1 MGGGGKKN
9 PLSYVADAIGFT
21 TAATLGGGL
30 GAAAATSSDV
40 QGSVQGAIDNAG
52 LNPSANVTKIENEQK
67 AAESEQKSRD
77 AAMEENKA
85 QGEQAKKY
93 AAKRAK
99 QRGMMGASGGRS
111 STILTG
117 LGDVSGTGSGSGK
130 TLLGS

>member
-9 PLSYVADAIGFT
+9 PLSVVADAIGFT
-21 TAATLGGGL
+21 TAGTLGGGL
-30 GAAAATSSDV
+30 GAAAATSSDA
-40 QGSVQGAIDNAG
+40 QGAVQGAIDNAG
-52 LNPSANVTKIENEQK
+52 LNPEHNKTMIEDEKK
-67 AAESEQKSRD
+67 AAEAEQSSRD
-77 AAMEENKA
+77 AAMAENKT
-85 QGEQAKKY
+85 QSETAKKY

-99 QRGMMGASGGRS
+99 QRGMAGASGGRS

>member
-9 PLSYVADAIGFT
+9 PLGYIGDAVNASLDLMT
-21 TAATLGGGL
+21 NVATLGTVNRG
-30 GAAAATSSDV
+30 DV
-40 QGSVQGAIDNAG
+40 QSAIDNAG
-52 LNPSANVTKIENEQK
+52 LNPSANATKIENVKK

-77 AAMEENKA
+77 AAMEENKTQA
-85 QGEQAKKY
+85 ETAKKY

-99 QRGMMGASGGRS
+99 QRGMMGSSGGRS

>member
-1 MGGGGKKN
+1 MGGGGSKKN
-9 PLSYVADAIGFT
+9 PLGYIGDAVNASLDLMT
-21 TAATLGGGL
+21 NVATLGTANL
-30 GAAAATSSDV
+30 GDV
-40 QGSVQGAIDNAG
+40 QSGIDRAG

>member
-9 PLSYVADAIGFT
+9 PLSYVADVVNANLDLIT
-21 TAATLGGGL
+21 NAATLG
-30 GAAAATSSDV
+30 TSNRGDV
-40 QGSVQGAIDNAG
+40 QSGIDQAG

-85 QGEQAKKY
+85 QSETAKKY

-99 QRGMMGASGGRS
+99 QRGMMGTSGGRS

>member
-9 PLSYVADAIGFT
+9 PLGYIGDAVNASLDLMT
-21 TAATLGGGL
+21 NVATLGTANL
-30 GAAAATSSDV
+30 GD
-40 QGSVQGAIDNAG
+40 VQGAIDNAG

-77 AAMEENKA
+77 AAMEENKTQA
-85 QGEQAKKY
+85 ETAKKY